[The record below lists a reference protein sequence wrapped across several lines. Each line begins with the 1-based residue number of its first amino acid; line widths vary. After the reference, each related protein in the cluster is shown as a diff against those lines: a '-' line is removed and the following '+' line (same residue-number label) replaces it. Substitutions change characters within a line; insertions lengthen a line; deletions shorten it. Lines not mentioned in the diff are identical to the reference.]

1 MTEEGKGLRL
11 AVSSSPHIREP
22 ESVARAMW
30 TVAGAL
36 LIPGAFGIY
45 FFGVKALLVIVVSV
59 LSAVATEA
67 FILGL
72 MRGRRWNEALDGS
85 AVITGLL
92 LAYVIPPN
100 VPLWMPAVGSFV
112 AIAVAKQAFGGLG
125 RNIFNPAL
133 VGRAFLMG
141 SWPLF
146 MTTGWIKPAM
156 GFLSG
161 SAAVDAVTEATPL
174 TALKNSL
181 RALHDPAVPLA
192 AKRQALLVI
201 SQLSKPEVYKAL
213 FFGNVGGCIGETS
226 AVAILLG
233 AAILLWKRYIDW
245 RVPLTYI
252 LTVAL
257 FSWVFCGPKPFGG
270 DPIFHI
276 LSGGLFLGAFF
287 MATDWVTTPITPLGR
302 VIFAV
307 GAGFI
312 VVVVRAWGGYPEGVC
327 YSILIMNAVTPLID
341 RYVRPRKF
349 GERRGERR

>member
-1 MTEEGKGLRL
+1 MRL
-11 AVSSSPHIREP
+11 VVSSSPHVRSP
-22 ESVARAMW
+22 ESVRRVMW
-30 TVAGAL
+30 TVVLAL
-36 LIPGAFGIY
+36 LPPGAAGVY
-45 FFGVKALLVIVVSV
+45 FFGIKALLVILVSV

-67 FILGL
+67 AIVGL
-72 MRGRRWNEALDGS
+72 VRRRGWAEALDGS

-112 AIAVAKQAFGGLG
+112 AIAIAKQAFGGLG

-133 VGRAFLMG
+133 IGRAFLMG

-146 MTTGWIKPAM
+146 MTTGWIKPTG
-156 GFLSG
+156 GFMSG
-161 SAAVDAVTEATPL
+161 SPEVDAVTQATPL

-192 AKRQALLVI
+192 AKKQALLVI

-213 FFGNVGGCIGETS
+213 LWGNVGGCIGETS

-233 AAILLWKRYIDW
+233 AAILLWRRYIDW

-257 FSWVFCGPKPFGG
+257 FSWMFCGPRPFSG

-276 LSGGLFLGAFF
+276 LAGGLLLGAFF
-287 MATDWVTTPITPLGR
+287 MATDWVTTPITPTGR
-302 VIFAV
+302 VIFAL

-312 VVVVRAWGGYPEGVC
+312 VAVVRAWGGYPEGVC
-327 YSILIMNAVTPLID
+327 YSILIMNAATPLID

-349 GERRGERR
+349 GERRGRRK